1 MTDFTVDKVL
11 FERQKAVG
19 VTVVA
24 ENISKQIMAARE
36 VILSAGAINS
46 PQILLRSGI
55 GPKEDLEAKGIK
67 IIQNLSGVGKN
78 LQDHIGVVSQFA
90 CTEPVTL
97 ARSATPLRT
106 SERNMR
112 DRRRA

>member
-1 MTDFTVDKVL
+1 MGSEMCIRDSFTVDKVL

-24 ENISKQIMAARE
+24 ENTSKQIMAAKE

-55 GPKEDLEAKGIK
+55 GPKEDLEAKGIN
-67 IIQNLSGVGKN
+67 IIQNPAKKTALRPSE
-78 LQDHIGVVSQFA
+78 S
-90 CTEPVTL
+90 VT
-97 ARSATPLRT
+97 
-106 SERNMR
+106 
-112 DRRRA
+112 